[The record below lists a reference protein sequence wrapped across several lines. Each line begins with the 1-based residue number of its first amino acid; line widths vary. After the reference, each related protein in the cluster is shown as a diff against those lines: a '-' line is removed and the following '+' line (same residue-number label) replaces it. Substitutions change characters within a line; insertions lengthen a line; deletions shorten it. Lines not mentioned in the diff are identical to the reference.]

1 MYCKLVIFSY
11 GLLASFPSF
20 LPLHRAHSCD
30 CHATAAR
37 AVVVGAAAG
46 HRGCSPR
53 GMILAVEQK

>member
-30 CHATAAR
+30 CQA
-37 AVVVGAAAG
+37 VVGAAAG